1 MKKCFGAL
9 LAALLMAGCLSACQ
23 SKPAE
28 AQVFAMDTVMLFSVY
43 GESGE
48 AAIQDARQ
56 EISRLENLLSRT
68 REDSEVALLNRTSG
82 EGQAAEVG
90 SELCDLIEQAREFSQ
105 ATADAFD
112 ITLAPISSAWGFTED
127 AYQVPA
133 QAELD
138 ELLTHVGMEH
148 VYTDTAAGTAWLD
161 KGTQIDLGAIAKGY
175 ASDRIKEIFF
185 QHGITSGTISLG
197 GNVWTCGTKPDGSP
211 WRVGI
216 QDPKRAEE
224 SSAYVG
230 TLELSDAFAVT
241 SGGYQRYFEENGEI
255 YHHILNPATGYPAQS
270 GLISVTIV
278 SEENGTM
285 CDALSTALFVMG
297 EERAVEFWHSGQY
310 DFDMILVT
318 EDNRVLVTAGIADAF
333 ALTEGSEYV
342 CQTIS

>member
-1 MKKCFGAL
+1 MRRFGVL
-9 LAALLMAGCLSACQ
+9 LTALLMVGCLSACQ
-23 SKPAE
+23 SKPSQ

-43 GESGE
+43 GENGE

-56 EISRLENLLSRT
+56 EINRLENLLSRT
-68 REDSEVALLNRTSG
+68 RENSEVTCLNRASG
-82 EGQAAEVG
+82 ESQPVKVG
-90 SELCDLIEQAREFSQ
+90 SELCDLIEQARQFSQ

-127 AYQVPA
+127 AYRVPS
-133 QAELD
+133 QTELD
-138 ELLTHVGMEH
+138 ALLTHVGMEH
-148 VYTDTAAGTAWLD
+148 VHTDAEAGMAWLD
-161 KGTQIDLGAIAKGY
+161 EGTQIDLGAIAKGY
-175 ASDRIKEIFF
+175 ASDRIKEIFL
-185 QHGITSGTISLG
+185 QYGITSGTVSLG
-197 GNVWTCGTKPDGSP
+197 GNVWTCGTKPDGSA

-216 QDPKRAEE
+216 QDPRRAEE

-278 SEENGTM
+278 SSENGTM

-297 EERAVEFWHSGQY
+297 EEQAVEFWRSGRY

-318 EDNRVLVTAGIADAF
+318 EDDRVLVTEGIAGAF